1 MATVYRVCY
10 WYHLLINDPSF
21 HQGALP
27 QRRGITYYI
36 YIYIYIQKNT
46 ALQSVMTV
54 LFEQRQHTSKNY
66 NQKHATQLLYIGP
79 ICIYLSVYYPKKYF
93 ILFLQELLGLARKVT
108 MIYAYGS
115 SRG

>member
-21 HQGALP
+21 HQGVLP
-27 QRRGITYYI
+27 QRRGIAY
-36 YIYIYIQKNT
+36 YIQKNI
-46 ALQSVMTV
+46 ALQSAMTV

-66 NQKHATQLLYIGP
+66 NQEHATQLLYIGP
-79 ICIYLSVYYPKKYF
+79 ISIYLSIYCPKKYF

-115 SRG
+115 SSG